1 MKVGIVGAGI
11 TGLALTHHLREQGVE
26 VVTLEAD
33 SEPGG
38 VLDSERI
45 DGHLVEHGPQ
55 RTRLT
60 DDIEALVDDLGL
72 REDVVD
78 ADPSLPLYVYADG
91 KLGRVPFS
99 IGTFLRTDL
108 LSWRGK
114 LRLLG
119 EPLTAPGS
127 EDEMAADLFTRKF
140 GAEAYRNFIGPLF
153 GGIYGSDP
161 AEMPAGYAPSP
172 ILKLE
177 QRSGSL
183 LKPALKRA
191 FKNERTP
198 PISFEEGL
206 QQLPEA
212 LHAANAPAIT
222 FDRPV
227 EAISENAEGFV
238 LETGEE
244 DEHVDRVVVTTPA
257 DIAAGLLA
265 DLAPDATDRLRKLTY
280 NPLALVHLIGEVDRE
295 GYGYQVR
302 RDEDLRT
309 LGVSWNSGL
318 FGRTDEDGRGVYT
331 AFLGGMNDHEIIAE
345 DDETIGEIAAG
356 ELEEVMGVE
365 AELLNVTRLPRG
377 FPAWDTS
384 WEVLD
389 DLELPDGIYLATNYT
404 ARMGIPGRLRQA
416 EQLAEQFAA
425 EAEEAPATGAE
436 EATTA
441 GPAESRQE

>member
-11 TGLALTHHLREQGVE
+11 TGLTLTHHLREMGVE
-26 VVTLEAD
+26 VVTLEAS

-38 VLDSERI
+38 VLRSEHI
-45 DGHLVEHGPQ
+45 DGHFVEHGPQ

-60 DDIEALVDDLGL
+60 DDIEALVEELGL
-72 REDVVD
+72 RDQVVD
-78 ADPSLPLYVYADG
+78 ADPALPLYVYADG
-91 KLGRVPFS
+91 NLGRVPFS

-114 LRLLG
+114 LRLLR

-127 EDEMAADLFTRKF
+127 EDEMAADLFSRKF

-212 LHAANAPAIT
+212 LHAANEPAVSL
-222 FDRPV
+222 DCPV
-227 EAISENAEGFV
+227 EGISENSEGFV
-238 LETGEE
+238 LETAEE

-257 DIAAGLLA
+257 DVAAELLA
-265 DLAPDATDRLRKLTY
+265 DLAPDAADRLRQLTY
-280 NPLALVHLIGEVDRE
+280 NPLALVHLLGEVDHE

-302 RDEDLRT
+302 RDENLRT

-331 AFLGGMNDHEIIAE
+331 AFLGGMNDHEVMDE

-356 ELEEVMGVE
+356 ELEDVMGVE
-365 AELLNVTRLPRG
+365 AEVLNVTRLPRG
-377 FPAWDTS
+377 FPAWDTT

-389 DLELPDGIYLATNYT
+389 DLSVPEGIYLATNYT

-416 EQLAEQFAA
+416 EQLAEQFAT
-425 EAEEAPATGAE
+425 EAEQAT
-436 EATTA
+436 ATT
-441 GPAESRQE
+441 PAESKQD